1 MAAVRLPGQPWRV
14 TCDLCEQTRLELDGD
29 LSVDALGE
37 AIREAGWIM
46 PVYGGTFER
55 ECYNRMRLLT
65 GQPPIPEPDPVA
77 DLLATVTKV
86 RNTLFHALGIEP
98 DRRPQLAPQLPAGWR
113 AECDDCPGVRE
124 PDYGAL
130 VYPGAEFE
138 DTDEHLDVKL
148 LDALFP
154 QRVMLGT
161 NPSCQ
166 HRMIANST
174 GQCVACG
181 EQMEAVTYQP
191 EYVTSAPNAAAGLC
205 SNGPDCDGGEG
216 CTAVYVPDTRR
227 AVQVHI
233 GTDVLYQC
241 RRCSNNGTIITAGDP
256 IEWDCGHD
264 HRGDRLPAQR

>member
-55 ECYNRMRLLT
+55 SCYNRMRLLT

-130 VYPGAEFE
+130 VYPHAEHPNTDRGRWDAERWAIDHRTANPGHSPTVCRFE
-138 DTDEHLDVKL
+138 RF
-148 LDALFP
+148 AL
-154 QRVMLGT
+154 
-161 NPSCQ
+161 
-166 HRMIANST
+166 
-174 GQCVACG
+174 
-181 EQMEAVTYQP
+181 AVTDMNP
-191 EYVTSAPNAAAGLC
+191 EVW
-205 SNGPDCDGGEG
+205 
-216 CTAVYVPDTRR
+216 RR
-227 AVQVHI
+227 
-233 GTDVLYQC
+233 LFE
-241 RRCSNNGTIITAGDP
+241 R
-256 IEWDCGHD
+256 
-264 HRGDRLPAQR
+264 